1 MNKYSLNSTALKRR
15 IFLVAAVPL
24 FFLCYSCQDYSDTDQ
39 FMSVNGLT
47 DADSM
52 GVTLSHE
59 HILVDWIG
67 ADSTGYH
74 RWNRENVVDKVLP
87 YFLEA
92 KEQGVQ
98 TIIEFTPA
106 YLGRDPH
113 ILLELSKRS
122 GIQVLTNTG
131 YYGAV
136 DNRFMP
142 GSAYDQSADDIARLW
157 VGEFNSGIDG
167 SEVRPGFIKTSVG
180 EQVSLSNLHQKILSA
195 AIKTHL
201 ETGMVIASHTIGD
214 IPAFEQIE
222 MLEAGGVSPEA
233 WIWTHAQ
240 SGSPEANIEAAKK
253 GAWIALDNV
262 RYRPEAEDGE
272 SGTISWYVDRIS
284 QLKNEGLL
292 NRVLISHDAGWYDP
306 DRENGGEF
314 RGYTDLFE
322 YLIPELTEAGF
333 SEEEINQLLVKNPAS
348 AFRIDVR
355 KTE

>member
-1 MNKYSLNSTALKRR
+1 
-15 IFLVAAVPL
+15 
-24 FFLCYSCQDYSDTDQ
+24 
-39 FMSVNGLT
+39 
-47 DADSM
+47 M
-52 GVTLSHE
+52 GITLSHE
-59 HILVDWIG
+59 HVLVDWIG

-167 SEVRPGFIKTSVG
+167 SGVRPGFLKTLLQNKFRFLNYIKK
-180 EQVSLSNLHQKILSA
+180 L
-195 AIKTHL
+195 
-201 ETGMVIASHTIGD
+201 
-214 IPAFEQIE
+214 
-222 MLEAGGVSPEA
+222 
-233 WIWTHAQ
+233 
-240 SGSPEANIEAAKK
+240 
-253 GAWIALDNV
+253 
-262 RYRPEAEDGE
+262 
-272 SGTISWYVDRIS
+272 
-284 QLKNEGLL
+284 
-292 NRVLISHDAGWYDP
+292 
-306 DRENGGEF
+306 
-314 RGYTDLFE
+314 
-322 YLIPELTEAGF
+322 
-333 SEEEINQLLVKNPAS
+333 
-348 AFRIDVR
+348 
-355 KTE
+355 